1 MLRVGVRF
9 GFSLFARFCFAQQY
23 FPDCSSCNCLG
34 NISTLNFFMTNC
46 FMPNKKI
53 SPDSHDF
60 LDGTPATD
68 RGAAAPAGS
77 DFVDTLQPEWDAKFP
92 DGRYKCVPSV
102 TRIVRMSHYI
112 AKAVDRNLAEFG
124 LNRGEFELLGALIRS
139 ESQSLSPKV
148 VQSRMLIS
156 SGALTNRIDRL
167 EAKALIRREPDPDDR
182 RGCRLV
188 PTPKGIDLG
197 LKAVASHMAL
207 EARLVSALT
216 DKERRTLEALLKKL
230 ILSQDEELYPNSLR

>member
-1 MLRVGVRF
+1 
-9 GFSLFARFCFAQQY
+9 
-23 FPDCSSCNCLG
+23 
-34 NISTLNFFMTNC
+34 
-46 FMPNKKI
+46 MPNKKI

-60 LDGTPATD
+60 LDGTPAID
-68 RGAAAPAGS
+68 RGAAAAAGS